1 MKKILMC
8 LMSLCVLNIA
18 FASGED
24 SGSSVN
30 NTNTVN
36 GNNTNTNNVTGTNT
50 NTNSNA
56 NTINNDNTNNNSNKN
71 SNANNNLNRNNNTAN
86 ANGGSVTGSGNSTN
100 RNTNRATATGGTANG
115 GSGGS
120 SNVNVNNSSTNNT
133 PNIASSA
140 IAPNIFHSGGVDS
153 CMGSSSAAVQGLSL
167 GIALGSTWTDN
178 HCVALR
184 ASVRLNEL
192 GLKKTAMA
200 RLCAIPEISDAFKL
214 SGEFDCGPEKK

>member
-1 MKKILMC
+1 MKKIIA
-8 LMSLCVLNIA
+8 SLITLCFLGTV
-18 FASGED
+18 FATED
-24 SGSSVN
+24 SGSGGSGSGSSGS

-36 GNNTNTNNVTGTNT
+36 GTNTNNLTGTNT
-50 NTNSNA
+50 NTNSNT
-56 NTINNDNTNNNSNKN
+56 NTNNIENSNKNTNNNSNSN
-71 SNANNNLNRNNNTAN
+71 SNRNTAN
-86 ANGGSVTGSGNSTN
+86 ATGGSVSNSGNSSN

-200 RLCAIPEISDAFKL
+200 RLCGIPEIADAFKL
-214 SGEFDCGPEKK
+214 SGEFDCVPEKK

>member
-1 MKKILMC
+1 MKKILIC
-8 LMSLCVLNIA
+8 AVSLCVLNVA
-18 FASGED
+18 FATED
-24 SGSSVN
+24 SGSGSSGS
-30 NTNTVN
+30 NTN
-36 GNNTNTNNVTGTNT
+36 NNNVTGTNNNNVTGTNT
-50 NTNSNA
+50 NN
-56 NTINNDNTNNNSNKN
+56 NTNN
-71 SNANNNLNRNNNTAN
+71 NANNNLNRNTAN
-86 ANGGSVTGSGNSTN
+86 ATGGSVNNSGNSTN

-214 SGEFDCGPEKK
+214 SGEFDCTPVDKK